1 MLTITRLKVACN
13 LHFENIKLDFGMYSF
28 RQSASKGLVME
39 ERSRVR
45 RTHLLVR
52 VDVEQE
58 LAATLEMPSVFECQL

>member
-1 MLTITRLKVACN
+1 
-13 LHFENIKLDFGMYSF
+13 
-28 RQSASKGLVME
+28 ME